1 MNIAALDLNLL
12 LVLHTV
18 LVERSAAAAA
28 RRLHVTPSAVSNSLA
43 KLRAQLG
50 DPLVVR
56 SGRGL
61 VPTPRALELAPHL
74 RAAVRE
80 LERVVAGSERFDPA
94 TTTRSFALALSD
106 AHQICDLPRVARA
119 FATAMPRAQLR
130 VVSIDHFEAVGGLA
144 GGEVDAA
151 VAPATAPQAGQ
162 HAYHLYEEAGVLLV
176 RRGHPAAGK
185 PVTRELWA
193 SLRHVDIHLAL
204 GRGGI
209 GHRAARAW
217 LAGERLAFER
227 RGGGAELPRRRGG
240 RRQLR
245 LRVRPAAPGRRG
257 AGARPAAHAAG
268 DAGPADGVLD
278 RPGMARAHPPRRG
291 GAGVPRA
298 GDRGAGE
305 PAPGEQA
312 RPSSARLSL
321 AAARPSFR
329 WNDDTFSPPCA
340 AGRLA
345 TPLP

>member
-80 LERVVAGSERFDPA
+80 LERVVAGAERFDPA

-119 FATAMPRAQLR
+119 FAAAMPRAQLR

-162 HAYHLYEEAGVLLV
+162 HAHHLYEETGVLLV
-176 RRGHPAAGK
+176 RQGHPAAGE
-185 PVTRELWA
+185 PVTREVWA

-217 LAGERLAFER
+217 LAGERLAFDVAVVAPSFLAAAVVAANSDYAC
-227 RGGGAELPRRRGG
+227 GLPRRVAEALAPVLPLTPLALPGPPMAFSIDLVWHERTHLDVGARAFRELVIAALASPRPASKRG
-240 RRQLR
+240 RR
-245 LRVRPAAPGRRG
+245 
-257 AGARPAAHAAG
+257 
-268 DAGPADGVLD
+268 
-278 RPGMARAHPPRRG
+278 ARA
-291 GAGVPRA
+291 
-298 GDRGAGE
+298 
-305 PAPGEQA
+305 
-312 RPSSARLSL
+312 
-321 AAARPSFR
+321 
-329 WNDDTFSPPCA
+329 
-340 AGRLA
+340 
-345 TPLP
+345 

>member
-80 LERVVAGSERFDPA
+80 LERVVAGAEEFDPA

-106 AHQICDLPRVARA
+106 AHQVCDLPRVARA
-119 FATAMPRAQLR
+119 FAAAMPRAQLR
-130 VVSIDHFEAVGGLA
+130 IVSIDHFEAAGGLA

-151 VAPATAPQAGQ
+151 IAPATAPQPGQ
-162 HAYHLYEEAGVLLV
+162 HAHHLYEEAGVLLV
-176 RRGHPAAGK
+176 RRDHPAAGR
-185 PVTRELWA
+185 PVTREVWA

-217 LAGERLAFER
+217 LAGERLAFDVAVVVPSFVAAAVVAANSDYVC
-227 RGGGAELPRRRGG
+227 GLPRRVAEA
-240 RRQLR
+240 LA
-245 LRVRPAAPGRRG
+245 PALPLTPLMVPGPPMAFSIDLVWHDRTHLD
-257 AGARPAAHAAG
+257 AGARAFRELVSAALASPRPANKRG
-268 DAGPADGVLD
+268 
-278 RPGMARAHPPRRG
+278 PRR
-291 GAGVPRA
+291 RA
-298 GDRGAGE
+298 
-305 PAPGEQA
+305 
-312 RPSSARLSL
+312 
-321 AAARPSFR
+321 
-329 WNDDTFSPPCA
+329 
-340 AGRLA
+340 
-345 TPLP
+345 